1 MAQPYSAGSA
11 RLTVLPE
18 LARDFV
24 DRLRG
29 QLLRIRQ
36 NLGVRIVPNLDE
48 FATELRTR
56 LARLRNITVRVRPV
70 PDMDEF
76 AARFNAALAPFRG
89 REIRVRIDIDN
100 SQLLALIQALAQ
112 LNRAGGPAGM
122 SMGRLGSVMSLA
134 SVAAGVLKAA
144 LLGLVLGSLFP
155 LVAVA
160 ALAAGTLGLLP
171 AAAAAAAAGIATIA
185 VGVSGIS
192 DAFAAA
198 KQMSQTAGK
207 DAETRSRA
215 LAAAQRG
222 EQQATRAVAA
232 ARTDLNRAYADAA
245 KRLRDLELQARG
257 AALSEG
263 DALLSIAE
271 ARRDLAQLQSR
282 DPLDY
287 VRANQRVAEA
297 EQQLLEV
304 RARRA
309 DIDEQAADAQ
319 AKGITN
325 ADEVVAARERL
336 ADAETQLADARTA
349 VADAAA
355 QVSPAVEAFERAMA
369 KLSPAAA
376 DFVTKIRGLGAEW
389 TSFRMAVQEPLFTG
403 LGDAVV
409 RLADAQ
415 LGRVR
420 EGLAGIAAAI
430 NAGVRRVLDD
440 LATPATGDKLAK
452 IFTNAQ
458 AAIGPLID
466 GVNDLVQG
474 LLSLAG
480 VGSEFLPDTS
490 RNFADTMASFR
501 AWAESP
507 DGQQKFRQFLAD
519 SLDALDRIWELAKS
533 IGTALAGLITSA
545 EPSGESMIESLVR
558 NLDRFSAWLNSP
570 EGRQAMRDFWED
582 VRTTVTNLAS
592 LVVWIGQAA
601 EKIYEFLDA
610 IRDISGINI
619 FQGALFT
626 LLEQLEKVPER
637 FEEIREW
644 LEDRLPGALGGAALS
659 LTGFGD
665 SLDGLRGRVSGIVS
679 GIGDAWDGL
688 RERTAAPINWVIE
701 HVVNGGFRTA
711 WNAIRTVV
719 PVLAEWAT
727 EVPPI
732 PITRR
737 ATGGP
742 ATAEG
747 RVVGAGSRISDSVP
761 ALLSRDEHVWT
772 GAEVDAVG
780 GHAAML
786 RLRRSALAGQ
796 LPVFRDGG
804 GLFGSVTDWVGDRFA
819 SVESAVR
826 TRIADLFLSPVQAL
840 ADTVPDF
847 GGGIGAVPRAV
858 LAQVTDSAAEV
869 IAGRTAHL
877 RAGADTGARAAL
889 PPGEGVQRWRA
900 MAIEALKRVGF
911 DPGQVDIMLS
921 QIQSESGGDPNIAQQ
936 IVDINGTGEAAGVG
950 LLQIIPGTFAAH
962 RDPDLPN
969 DRRDPFANMVAA
981 LRYYK
986 SRYGMDLSRMWG
998 QGHGYDTGGLW
1009 ESGTLG
1015 WNTSGKTEAVLTND
1029 EWRWLRELID
1039 SRVPSVPGQQKPGLD
1054 DPARK
1059 SLGLDTWENLGQKAT
1074 DTFTAAG
1081 KEFLGGQL
1089 DDALSIVGAPN
1100 PLNSERVR
1108 ALQDY
1113 QRAYEVFEATKAA
1126 RAAGAADYQK
1136 LMNQVAPPAVP
1147 TATPSAGPISNIDN
1161 STHITVQTR
1170 DVDEGY
1176 RRARQIADLRALQYT
1191 ARG

>member
-1 MAQPYSAGSA
+1 M
-11 RLTVLPE
+11 TVVPQ

-29 QLLRIRQ
+29 QLLRIRE
-36 NLGVRIVPNLDE
+36 NLSVRIVPNLGE

-56 LARLRNITVRVRPV
+56 LARLRNFTVRVRPV
-70 PDMDEF
+70 PDLDGF

-89 REIRVRIDIDN
+89 RVIHVRIEIDN
-100 SQLLALIQALAQ
+100 SQLLLLLQLLAQ

-144 LLGLVLGSLFP
+144 LMGLVLGSLFP

-160 ALAAGTLGLLP
+160 AQAAGTIGLLP
-171 AAAAAAAAGIATIA
+171 AAAAAAAAGIATVA
-185 VGVSGIS
+185 VGVSGVS

-198 KQMSQTAGK
+198 KQMSETAGK

-215 LAAAQRG
+215 IASAQRG
-222 EQQATRAVAA
+222 EQQATRAVAT
-232 ARTDLNRAYADAA
+232 ARADLNRAYADAT

-257 AALSEG
+257 AALNES
-263 DALLSIAE
+263 DALVSIAE
-271 ARRDLAQLQSR
+271 AKRDLAQLQST
-282 DPLDY
+282 DPLEY

-309 DIDEQAADAQ
+309 DIDEQAADAH
-319 AKGITN
+319 AKGIN
-325 ADEVVAARERL
+325 DADEVVAAREHL

-349 VADAAA
+349 LADASA
-355 QVSPAVEAFERAMA
+355 QMSPAVEAFERAMA
-369 KLSPAAA
+369 KLSPAAQ
-376 DFVTKIRGLGAEW
+376 DFVTKIRGLGTEW
-389 TSFRMAVQEPLFTG
+389 TSFRMAVQQPLFNG
-403 LGDAVV
+403 LGDSVV

-415 LGRVR
+415 LERVR
-420 EGLAGIAAAI
+420 EGLAGIATEI

-440 LATPATGDKLAK
+440 LATPATGDKLEK

-480 VGSEFLPDTS
+480 VGSEFLPDAS
-490 RNFADTMASFR
+490 RSFADTMASFR

-507 DGQQKFRQFLAD
+507 DGQQKFRDFLTD

-533 IGTALAGLITSA
+533 IGKALAGLITTA
-545 EPSGESMIESLVR
+545 EPSGESMLESLVR
-558 NLDRFSAWLNSP
+558 NLDRFSTWLNSP
-570 EGRQAMRDFWED
+570 EGRQAMKDFWED
-582 VRTTVTNLAS
+582 VRTTVTNLAN

-610 IRDISGINI
+610 IRDITGINI

-626 LLEQLEKVPER
+626 LIDNLEKIPEK
-637 FEEIREW
+637 FDKIREW
-644 LEDRLPGALGGAALS
+644 LEERLPGSLVGAALS

-665 SLDGLRGRVSGIVS
+665 SLDTLHARVSSIVS
-679 GIGDAWDGL
+679 GIGEAWDGL

-701 HVVNGGFRTA
+701 HVVNGGFRAA

-719 PVLAEWAT
+719 PVLTEWAG
-727 EVPPI
+727 EVSLI

-742 ATAEG
+742 ASEG
-747 RVVGAGSRISDSVP
+747 PVVGPGSRTSDSVP

-796 LPVFRDGG
+796 LPRFRDGG
-804 GLFGSVTDWVGDRFA
+804 GLFGSVTDWIGDRFA
-819 SVESAVR
+819 SATAGVR
-826 TRIADLFLSPVQAL
+826 AKLAELFLDPIQAL
-840 ADTVPDF
+840 VDTVPDF
-847 GGGIGAVPRAV
+847 GGGVGELPRAT
-858 LAQVTDSAAEV
+858 LAQVTDSAAEL
-869 IAGRTAHL
+869 IAGRTAGM
-877 RAGADTGARAAL
+877 RAGADTRAAL

-911 DPGQVDIMLS
+911 DPAQVDIMLS
-921 QIQSESGGDPNIAQQ
+921 QIESESGGDPDIAQQ
-936 IVDINGTGEAAGVG
+936 IVDVNGTGEAAGVG

-962 RDPDLPN
+962 HDPDLPF

-986 SRYGMDLSRMWG
+986 SRYGLDLSQMWG
-998 QGHGYDTGGLW
+998 HGHGYDSGGMW
-1009 ESGTLG
+1009 EPGTLG
-1015 WNTSGKTEAVLTND
+1015 WNTSGKPEAVLTHD

-1039 SRVPSVPGQQKPGLD
+1039 SRVPLVPGQQKPGLD

-1059 SLGLDTWENLGQKAT
+1059 GLGLDTWDSLGQRAT
-1074 DTFTAAG
+1074 ESFTKAG

-1089 DDALSIVGAPN
+1089 DDALSVVGAPN

-1113 QRAYEVFEATKAA
+1113 QRSYEVFEATKAA
-1126 RAAGAADYQK
+1126 RAAGTADYQS
-1136 LMNQVAPPAVP
+1136 LMNQVAPPPAP
-1147 TATPSAGPISNIDN
+1147 TVTSPAGPMSHTDN

-1176 RRARQIADLRALQYT
+1176 RRAQQIADLRALQYT

>member
-1 MAQPYSAGSA
+1 M
-11 RLTVLPE
+11 TVVPE

-29 QLLRIRQ
+29 QLLRIRE
-36 NLGVRIVPNLDE
+36 NLSVRIVPNLGE

-56 LARLRNITVRVRPV
+56 LARLRNFSVRVRPV
-70 PDMDEF
+70 PDLDGF

-89 REIRVRIDIDN
+89 RVIRIRIEIDN
-100 SQLLALIQALAQ
+100 SQLLLLLQLLAQ
-112 LNRAGGPAGM
+112 LTRAGGPAGM
-122 SMGRLGSVMSLA
+122 SMARLGSVLSLA

-144 LLGLVLGSLFP
+144 LMGLVLASLFP

-160 ALAAGTLGLLP
+160 AQAAGTLGLLP

-185 VGVSGIS
+185 VGVSGVK

-198 KQMSQTAGK
+198 KQMSETTGK
-207 DAETRSRA
+207 DAETHSRA
-215 LAAAQRG
+215 IASAQRG
-222 EQQATRAVAA
+222 EQQATRAVTW

-257 AALSEG
+257 AALNES

-271 ARRDLAQLQSR
+271 ARRDLAQLQST
-282 DPLDY
+282 DPLEY

-319 AKGITN
+319 RKGIGD
-325 ADEVVAARERL
+325 ADEVVAAREHL

-349 VADAAA
+349 VAEASA
-355 QVSPAVEAFERAMA
+355 QMSPAVEVFERAVA
-369 KLSPAAA
+369 KLAPAAQ
-376 DFVTKIRGLGAEW
+376 DFVTQIRGLGSEW
-389 TSFRMAVQEPLFTG
+389 TRFRMAVQQPLFNG
-403 LGDAVV
+403 LGDSVV

-415 LGRVR
+415 LERVR

-440 LATPATGDKLAK
+440 LATPATGDKLEK

-466 GVNDLVQG
+466 GVNDLLQG

-490 RNFADTMASFR
+490 RTFADTMASFR

-507 DGQQKFRQFLAD
+507 AGQQKFRDFLTD

-533 IGTALAGLITSA
+533 IGKALAGLIMTA

-592 LVVWIGQAA
+592 LAVWIGQAA
-601 EKIYEFLDA
+601 EKVYEFLDA
-610 IRDISGINI
+610 IRDLSGINI

-626 LLEQLEKVPER
+626 LIEQLEKVPER
-637 FEEIREW
+637 FDKIREW
-644 LEDRLPGALGGAALS
+644 LNEHLPSALGGAALS

-665 SLDGLRGRVSGIVS
+665 SLDGLRGRVSSIVS

-701 HVVNGGFRTA
+701 HVVNGGFRAA

-719 PVLAEWAT
+719 PVLTEWNG
-727 EVPPI
+727 EVPLI
-732 PITRR
+732 PITGR
-737 ATGGP
+737 ARGGP
-742 ATAEG
+742 ASKG
-747 RVVGAGSRISDSVP
+747 RVTGPGSRTSDSVP

-780 GHAAML
+780 GHGAML
-786 RLRRSALAGQ
+786 LLRRSALAGQ
-796 LPVFRDGG
+796 LPGFRDGG

-819 SVESAVR
+819 SVAAGVR
-826 TRIADLFLSPVQAL
+826 AKIADLFLTPVQAL

-847 GGGIGAVPRAV
+847 GGGIGELPRAA

-869 IAGRTAHL
+869 IAGRTAGL
-877 RAGADTGARAAL
+877 RAAADARAAL

-911 DPGQVDIMLS
+911 DPAQVDIMLS
-921 QIQSESGGDPNIAQQ
+921 QIESESGGDPDIAQQ
-936 IVDINGTGEAAGVG
+936 IVDINGTGESAGVG

-962 RDPDLPN
+962 RDPELPN

-986 SRYGMDLSRMWG
+986 SRYGMDLSQMWG
-998 QGHGYDTGGLW
+998 HGHGYDSGGLW
-1009 ESGTLG
+1009 EPGTLG

-1039 SRVPSVPGQQKPGLD
+1039 SRVPLVPGQQKPGLD

-1059 SLGLDTWENLGQKAT
+1059 GLGLDTWESLGQKAT
-1074 DTFTAAG
+1074 ETFSKAG
-1081 KEFLGGQL
+1081 MEFLSGQL
-1089 DDALSIVGAPN
+1089 DDALSVVGTPN

-1108 ALQDY
+1108 ALQAY
-1113 QRAYEVFEATKAA
+1113 QRSYEVFEATKAA
-1126 RAAGAADYQK
+1126 RAAGAADYQS
-1136 LMNQVAPPAVP
+1136 LMNQAAPPPVP
-1147 TATPSAGPISNIDN
+1147 TVTSPAGPMSNIDN

-1176 RRARQIADLRALQYT
+1176 RRAQQIADLRALQYT